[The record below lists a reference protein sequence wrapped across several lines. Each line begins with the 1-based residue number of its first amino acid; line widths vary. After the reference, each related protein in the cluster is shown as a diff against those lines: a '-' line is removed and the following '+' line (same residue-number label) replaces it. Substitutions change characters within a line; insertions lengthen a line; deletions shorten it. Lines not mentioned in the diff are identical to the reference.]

1 MTRPVRALALAGGL
15 LPLLVAIPS
24 PAATTGII
32 EGRVIN
38 ESTGQPQ
45 PGVELTL
52 TTGTADGGGE
62 VVETAHSDEHGR
74 YRFIGLA
81 TGEDRFYAL
90 DARFD
95 GGLFAGRPVPLPSD
109 TRRQPVIES
118 TLRVWATTSD
128 PAVVAIERDDMFVV
142 PDDDGVGVIESVTFF
157 NASDEAYI
165 GRGADMLGDSATG
178 ASFAFALP
186 AAAEWRGIIDSTLDI
201 PQLVA
206 VNRGMA
212 ATIAIPP
219 GEHQTTFSY
228 RLGGTGGSFDLSRPA
243 LYPTVEMS
251 IFAAAPLEIR
261 SNRLVPRESETLGGK
276 TYSRWSTDEPID
288 AGDPLQ
294 ALAVAQGAIS
304 LGPLALA
311 GSAVI
316 VLVALLAT
324 WLRARRRGRPVAP
337 GRDHLVER
345 VAELDL
351 AFEAGAIDRKKWD
364 EERSDLVAR
373 LRKQEKVDR

>member
-1 MTRPVRALALAGGL
+1 MTRALPALGLAAGL
-15 LPLLVAIPS
+15 LLLVATPA
-24 PAATTGII
+24 PAATTGLI

-52 TTGTADGGGE
+52 TAGTADTAGD
-62 VVETAHSDEHGR
+62 VVDTIRSDEDGR
-74 YRFIGLA
+74 YRFTDLV

-95 GGLFAGRPVPLPSD
+95 GGLFAGRPIPLPAD
-109 TRRQPVIES
+109 TRQRPVIES

-128 PAVVAIERDDMFVV
+128 PAVVAINRDDMFVV

-178 ASFAFALP
+178 ASFAFVVP
-186 AAAEWRGIIDSTLDI
+186 AAAEWTGIIDSTLRI

-206 VNRGMA
+206 VDRGMA

-243 LYPTVEMS
+243 LYPTLEMS

-261 SNRLVPRESETLGGK
+261 SNRLVPGGSETLGGK
-276 TYSRWSTDEPID
+276 TYSRWITDEPID

-294 ALAVAQGAIS
+294 ALAVAQGVIP
-304 LGPLALA
+304 LGPLAFA
-311 GSAVI
+311 GSAVL
-316 VLVALLAT
+316 VLVALLAL
-324 WLRARRRGRPVAP
+324 WMRARRRDPPAAP
-337 GRDHLVER
+337 GRDDLVER

-364 EERSDLVAR
+364 DERSNLVGR
-373 LRKQEKVDR
+373 LRKLEKADR